1 MFLSLLVYLCCGAVA
16 GVLAGLLGVGGG
28 IVIVPMLVAI
38 FPGQGVPPEYVQQMA
53 LGTSLASI
61 MITSISS
68 ARAHNARGAVHW
80 DIFRNI
86 TPGILVGTFVG
97 GLVATHMPTMFL
109 KIFFICFLFVVSAQ
123 MLSNYRPPASRD
135 MPGALGTAGVGGV
148 IGLVSSFVGIGGGTL
163 LMVWMTG
170 VAALPQQTA
179 QGINLL
185 YFLPSAACALFFHI
199 RNRLIRWDI
208 VLPAALGGCVTAAI
222 AAWIA
227 TGLDVSLLRRLF
239 GGFLLLTGLRELF
252 FRQQRDKNA
261 R

>member
-1 MFLSLLVYLCCGAVA
+1 MKRHTVPWRKLAVLIPAALLGAAGGYFFMWALDPYGMTVLLPSLACLILSFWLQAILHEGGHLVC
-16 GVLAGLLGVGGG
+16 GLL
-28 IVIVPMLVAI
+28 
-38 FPGQGVPPEYVQQMA
+38 
-53 LGTSLASI
+53 S
-61 MITSISS
+61 
-68 ARAHNARGAVHW
+68 
-80 DIFRNI
+80 
-86 TPGILVGTFVG
+86 
-97 GLVATHMPTMFL
+97 GL
-109 KIFFICFLFVVSAQ
+109 
-123 MLSNYRPPASRD
+123 
-135 MPGALGTAGVGGV
+135 
-148 IGLVSSFVGIGGGTL
+148 GIGGGTL

-239 GGFLLLTGLRELF
+239 G
-252 FRQQRDKNA
+252 A
-261 R
+261 

>member
-1 MFLSLLVYLCCGAVA
+1 MNAWWAAALAGAVC
-16 GVLAGLLGVGGG
+16 GLL
-28 IVIVPMLVAI
+28 
-38 FPGQGVPPEYVQQMA
+38 
-53 LGTSLASI
+53 S
-61 MITSISS
+61 
-68 ARAHNARGAVHW
+68 
-80 DIFRNI
+80 
-86 TPGILVGTFVG
+86 
-97 GLVATHMPTMFL
+97 GL
-109 KIFFICFLFVVSAQ
+109 
-123 MLSNYRPPASRD
+123 
-135 MPGALGTAGVGGV
+135 
-148 IGLVSSFVGIGGGTL
+148 GIGGGTL

-185 YFLPSAACALFFHI
+185 YFLPSAACALLFHI

-252 FRQQRDKNA
+252 FRQQRDQERQIALEDQRGGDGVDGIFALFPVIIAVAQDLVCFDGRPSFVPEHDLHAAGNLDRGGHLAVQRRA
-261 R
+261 RALRAVHVARESHHEPLRAALLHKCGNGFRCLLRAAAVDDGRAADDAAARIGNGDPVRASP

>member
-1 MFLSLLVYLCCGAVA
+1 MQ
-16 GVLAGLLGVGGG
+16 
-28 IVIVPMLVAI
+28 P
-38 FPGQGVPPEYVQQMA
+38 
-53 LGTSLASI
+53 
-61 MITSISS
+61 
-68 ARAHNARGAVHW
+68 
-80 DIFRNI
+80 
-86 TPGILVGTFVG
+86 
-97 GLVATHMPTMFL
+97 
-109 KIFFICFLFVVSAQ
+109 
-123 MLSNYRPPASRD
+123 SR
-135 MPGALGTAGVGGV
+135 
-148 IGLVSSFVGIGGGTL
+148 
-163 LMVWMTG
+163 
-170 VAALPQQTA
+170 QQTA

>member
-1 MFLSLLVYLCCGAVA
+1 MNAWWAAALAGAVC
-16 GVLAGLLGVGGG
+16 GLL
-28 IVIVPMLVAI
+28 
-38 FPGQGVPPEYVQQMA
+38 
-53 LGTSLASI
+53 S
-61 MITSISS
+61 
-68 ARAHNARGAVHW
+68 
-80 DIFRNI
+80 
-86 TPGILVGTFVG
+86 
-97 GLVATHMPTMFL
+97 GL
-109 KIFFICFLFVVSAQ
+109 
-123 MLSNYRPPASRD
+123 
-135 MPGALGTAGVGGV
+135 
-148 IGLVSSFVGIGGGTL
+148 GIGGGTL

-227 TGLDVSLLRRLF
+227 TGLDVSLLRRPQGSRGVLRVPCRKRR
-239 GGFLLLTGLRELF
+239 GSPALTGLRELF
-252 FRQQRDKNA
+252 FHQQRDKNA

>member
-1 MFLSLLVYLCCGAVA
+1 MNAWWAAALAGAVC
-16 GVLAGLLGVGGG
+16 GLL
-28 IVIVPMLVAI
+28 
-38 FPGQGVPPEYVQQMA
+38 
-53 LGTSLASI
+53 S
-61 MITSISS
+61 
-68 ARAHNARGAVHW
+68 
-80 DIFRNI
+80 
-86 TPGILVGTFVG
+86 
-97 GLVATHMPTMFL
+97 GL
-109 KIFFICFLFVVSAQ
+109 
-123 MLSNYRPPASRD
+123 
-135 MPGALGTAGVGGV
+135 
-148 IGLVSSFVGIGGGTL
+148 GIGGGTL

-222 AAWIA
+222 AAWTA

-252 FRQQRDKNA
+252 FRQQRDKTA

>member
-1 MFLSLLVYLCCGAVA
+1 MGSLFPFLLFPQICRDQLQHTSRDAARLIGDEKAVFQFLPA
-16 GVLAGLLGVGGG
+16 GVHISHLEAGRDG
-28 IVIVPMLVAI
+28 VAI
-38 FPGQGVPPEYVQQMA
+38 
-53 LGTSLASI
+53 
-61 MITSISS
+61 
-68 ARAHNARGAVHW
+68 
-80 DIFRNI
+80 
-86 TPGILVGTFVG
+86 
-97 GLVATHMPTMFL
+97 
-109 KIFFICFLFVVSAQ
+109 
-123 MLSNYRPPASRD
+123 
-135 MPGALGTAGVGGV
+135 
-148 IGLVSSFVGIGGGTL
+148 
-163 LMVWMTG
+163 
-170 VAALPQQTA
+170 PQQTA

>member
-1 MFLSLLVYLCCGAVA
+1 MNAWWAAALAGAVC
-16 GVLAGLLGVGGG
+16 GLL
-28 IVIVPMLVAI
+28 
-38 FPGQGVPPEYVQQMA
+38 
-53 LGTSLASI
+53 S
-61 MITSISS
+61 
-68 ARAHNARGAVHW
+68 
-80 DIFRNI
+80 
-86 TPGILVGTFVG
+86 
-97 GLVATHMPTMFL
+97 GL
-109 KIFFICFLFVVSAQ
+109 
-123 MLSNYRPPASRD
+123 
-135 MPGALGTAGVGGV
+135 
-148 IGLVSSFVGIGGGTL
+148 GIGGGTL

-239 GGFLLLTGLRELF
+239 GGFLCRFGIDVSVEGVHAVAGAGFRTFDEGHGHAACVGEHDAFGLREVVRRIGLERF
-252 FRQQRDKNA
+252 FGIVKVGGQSRA
-261 R
+261 

>member
-1 MFLSLLVYLCCGAVA
+1 MQKRGTWLRAGLTGAAAGAVNGLFGA
-16 GVLAGLLGVGGG
+16 GGGMLLLPLLHRLTDLREHEAFACSVCTMLPLSVVSLVVYWLRGGEFLTAALPYLAGGALGGIAAGLLLRRLSAVW
-28 IVIVPMLVAI
+28 LHR
-38 FPGQGVPPEYVQQMA
+38 A
-53 LGTSLASI
+53 LGALI
-61 MITSISS
+61 
-68 ARAHNARGAVHW
+68 VW
-80 DIFRNI
+80 
-86 TPGILVGTFVG
+86 G
-97 GLVATHMPTMFL
+97 GL
-109 KIFFICFLFVVSAQ
+109 
-123 MLSNYRPPASRD
+123 LS
-135 MPGALGTAGVGGV
+135 
-148 IGLVSSFVGIGGGTL
+148 GLGIGGGTL

>member
-1 MFLSLLVYLCCGAVA
+1 MQKRGTWLRAGLTGAAAGAVNGLFGA
-16 GVLAGLLGVGGG
+16 GGGMLLLPLLHRLTDLREHEAFACSVCTMLPLSVVSLVVYWLRGGEFLTVAAPRARRADRLGRTAPPAAMNAWWAAALAGAVCGLL
-28 IVIVPMLVAI
+28 
-38 FPGQGVPPEYVQQMA
+38 
-53 LGTSLASI
+53 S
-61 MITSISS
+61 
-68 ARAHNARGAVHW
+68 
-80 DIFRNI
+80 
-86 TPGILVGTFVG
+86 
-97 GLVATHMPTMFL
+97 GL
-109 KIFFICFLFVVSAQ
+109 
-123 MLSNYRPPASRD
+123 
-135 MPGALGTAGVGGV
+135 
-148 IGLVSSFVGIGGGTL
+148 GIGGGTL

>member
-1 MFLSLLVYLCCGAVA
+1 MNAWWAAALAGAVC
-16 GVLAGLLGVGGG
+16 GLL
-28 IVIVPMLVAI
+28 
-38 FPGQGVPPEYVQQMA
+38 
-53 LGTSLASI
+53 S
-61 MITSISS
+61 
-68 ARAHNARGAVHW
+68 
-80 DIFRNI
+80 
-86 TPGILVGTFVG
+86 
-97 GLVATHMPTMFL
+97 GL
-109 KIFFICFLFVVSAQ
+109 
-123 MLSNYRPPASRD
+123 
-135 MPGALGTAGVGGV
+135 
-148 IGLVSSFVGIGGGTL
+148 GIGGGTL

-199 RNRLIRWDI
+199 RN
-208 VLPAALGGCVTAAI
+208 PAALGGCVTAAI

-252 FRQQRDKNA
+252 FRQQRDKKA